1 MKKSKNTKT
10 STRKPRSGLKT
21 FTYYI
26 PAPPKRNHGYREKEF
41 DKIVHGLLSSGDY
54 ELVQM
59 QSQSLNTNDHAGLFV
74 VLLLKPLTK
83 KAFELNLDEHE
94 QFSLNRDT
102 LPEGIELEDDI
113 DFGE

>member
-1 MKKSKNTKT
+1 VKKSKKTKVI
-10 STRKPRSGLKT
+10 STRARSGLKT

-59 QSQSLNTNDHAGLFV
+59 ETQSMNTSDHAGLFV
-74 VLLLKPLTK
+74 VMVLKPLTK
-83 KAFELNLDEHE
+83 KARELNLDEHE
-94 QFSLNRDT
+94 PFSLNRDT
-102 LPEGIELEDDI
+102 LPEGIELEDNS
-113 DFGE
+113 DFGD

>member
-1 MKKSKNTKT
+1 MKKSKKTKII
-10 STRKPRSGLKT
+10 STRVRSGLKT

-59 QSQSLNTNDHAGLFV
+59 QTQSMNTSDHAGLFV
-74 VLLLKPLTK
+74 VMVLKPLTK
-83 KAFELNLDEHE
+83 KARELNLDEHE
-94 QFSLNRDT
+94 AFSLNRDT
-102 LPEGIELEDDI
+102 LPEGIELEDNA
-113 DFGE
+113 DFGD

>member
-1 MKKSKNTKT
+1 MKKSKKKT
-10 STRKPRSGLKT
+10 TNTRKPSSGLKT

-26 PAPPKRNHGYREKEF
+26 PAPPRRNHGYREKEF

-59 QSQSLNTNDHAGLFV
+59 QSQSVNTTDHAGVFI

-94 QFSLNRDT
+94 HFSLNRDT
-102 LPEGIELEDDI
+102 LPEGIEIEEDI
-113 DFGE
+113 DFSE